1 MRIRLHIVTVALL
14 LIAGCS
20 SSDHNQPE
28 TSGNAAATPDEWASM
43 RSVDACAV
51 LDETALAPLG
61 KVSDKRFAGASV
73 HSCVATITAPDG
85 AKTTARAFV
94 GERAGPDAKPV
105 DLAGVPAVQDSSCAV
120 TVKVAG
126 DDGISVSVQS
136 DDVTKQCAEA
146 RAVATALHAQLKM
159 PPQNPYSTPFH
170 GKDPCQ
176 PIDQL
181 AKQVGSLKSL
191 RRPAIVSC
199 EITGTSGL
207 LLISQEIENLTD
219 HQHGEP
225 LAVGGKEAMRHQDMG
240 QTGQCMVMVMLKEAP
255 QDSFYTK
262 HYLVSSTSDPC
273 GKATNA
279 ANVSTNA
286 G

>member
-1 MRIRLHIVTVALL
+1 MRNRLHTVIVALL

-43 RSVDACAV
+43 RSIDACAI

-61 KVSDKRFAGASV
+61 KVSDKQFAGASV
-73 HSCVATITAPDG
+73 HSCVATITAPDSVR
-85 AKTTARAFV
+85 TTARAFV
-94 GERAGPDAKPV
+94 GERAAPDAKQL

-126 DDGISVSVQS
+126 DDGISISVGGYEFE
-136 DDVTKQCAEA
+136 KQCEQAQ
-146 RAVATALHAQLKM
+146 RIATAVRAQLKT

-170 GKDPCQ
+170 GRDPCQ
-176 PIDQL
+176 PVDRL
-181 AKQVGSLKSL
+181 AHEIGTVKSL
-191 RRPAIVSC
+191 RRPTIINC
-199 EITGTSGL
+199 EMTGSSGS
-207 LLISQEIENLTD
+207 LLISQEIINVTS

-225 LAVGGKEAMRHQDMG
+225 LTIAGKEGMRHQEPD
-240 QTGQCMVMVMLKEAP
+240 QQNRCMVMVRLRDAP
-255 QDSFYTK
+255 QDSYYSTQ
-262 HYLVSSTSDPC
+262 YEVSSTSDPC

-279 ANVSTNA
+279 ANESATE